1 MGIRRELQRSDRRG
15 LLSNSRYSYANPAA
29 ERANRPATRRGPP
42 YVPRGEPSE
51 MPRSHRRVPVP
62 EATGLLRLAGP
73 SGQPRPRPMARG
85 QTLETTLAR
94 GPPPDKLAAHR
105 GLESLAPEQTSRK
118 KEQREKGNPGSQ
130 LPIIG
135 APLLAADWRRRV
147 RRRQR
152 WRRLRHLKRYPPPR
166 RWMAGARR
174 GGVRAC
180 SPQAKQARPRCVAYC
195 LLGK

>member
-1 MGIRRELQRSDRRG
+1 MGRNLGDPPRTAAFRSERTI
-15 LLSNSRYSYANPAA
+15 LSNSRYSYANPAA

-135 APLLAADWRRRV
+135 AP
-147 RRRQR
+147 
-152 WRRLRHLKRYPPPR
+152 
-166 RWMAGARR
+166 
-174 GGVRAC
+174 C
-180 SPQAKQARPRCVAYC
+180 SPLIGGGGFAVVSAGVGYAT
-195 LLGK
+195 